1 MVVQERKVRVEVRRE
16 VVIIARVM
24 VRMARVEAKECV
36 SGGRVV
42 RNGSG

>member
-16 VVIIARVM
+16 VVIMARVM
-24 VRMARVEAKECV
+24 VRMARVEAKKYV